1 MNLLAILEGWSSTR
15 RIYLYS
21 EIKSLMTL
29 SKNGDEGS
37 KERLLI
43 KMKPLILSSIKR
55 YYNDYFQY
63 DDLIQEGYEVILN
76 CINNY
81 ESSKGVRFLGYVRV
95 QLKYHYLAKYNE
107 ETILSLNDSIN
118 DAGEEFIEYIESE
131 GFGPLDTVLN
141 GEEKEV
147 LSKGLLNL
155 TERQRQIFIY
165 YYIEKKNMVE
175 ISEGLGI
182 AYRTVVNTKVKAL
195 EELRKFL
202 NKDFYQ

>member
-1 MNLLAILEGWSSTR
+1 
-15 RIYLYS
+15 
-21 EIKSLMTL
+21 MTL

-131 GFGPLDTVLN
+131 GLGPLDTVLN